1 MSFLDVLFPVH
12 KMLKKEE
19 IIGDIPASREVVKK
33 TFDIAWPSALE
44 SVFIALIG
52 AVDMMMV
59 GNLGKEAISAV
70 GIVTQPKFIVLAPIL
85 ALNISVNVLV
95 ARRKGQKDKE
105 SANLYL
111 RQALLIS
118 TLVAFVLSLTAGIF
132 SKELLLFAGANDD
145 YLHLAIP
152 YFRYILIGNFF
163 YSVGLTMTAAQRGA
177 GNTKISM
184 KTNLAA
190 NVVNLFFNAMLING
204 LFFFPRLE
212 VTGAAIATMI
222 GNIVSFCMALYSVTR
237 KGGFLELSLKDKWS
251 VDLPAMNDIF
261 IISKSSLI
269 EQIFLRIGFFTYS
282 KAVASLG
289 TVDFSAHQV
298 CMNIMHI
305 SFAIGDGLQIACTS
319 LVGQSLGAKRPD
331 MAMIYGKV
339 SQRIGI
345 IMAIM
350 TGLVITGLRSELLSF
365 FTSDADVILAGSIP
379 MMILSVTVLFQ
390 IPQVIVVGSL
400 RGAGDVKFV
409 AMMMLISVTLV
420 RPILAYI
427 LCYPVGL
434 GLIGA
439 WLALLLDQITRF
451 TLSFVRYHQGH
462 WTKIHI

>member
-1 MSFLDVLFPVH
+1 MSFLDMLFPVH

-19 IIGDIPASREVVKK
+19 IIGDIPDSREIVKK

-345 IMAIM
+345 MMAIA

-379 MMILSVTVLFQ
+379 MMIISITVLFQ

>member
-12 KMLKKEE
+12 KMLKKED
-19 IIGDIPASREVVKK
+19 IIGDIPASREIVKK

-251 VDLPAMNDIF
+251 VDLQAMNDIF

-345 IMAIM
+345 MMAIM

-379 MMILSVTVLFQ
+379 MMIISITVLFQ

-420 RPILAYI
+420 RPILAYV

>member
-1 MSFLDVLFPVH
+1 MSLMNTVFPVH
-12 KMLKKEE
+12 KMVKKDE
-19 IIGDIPASREVVKK
+19 IVGDIPSSGSIVKR
-33 TFDIAWPSALE
+33 TFDMAWPSALE

-95 ARRKGQKDKE
+95 ARRKGQSDQNA
-105 SANLYL
+105 ANVYL

-118 TLVAFVLSLTAGIF
+118 ALVAFVLSLSAGLF
-132 SKELLLFAGANDD
+132 AKDLLLFAGANDD
-145 YLHLAIP
+145 YLQLAIP

-190 NVVNLFFNAMLING
+190 NVVNLIFNALLING

-222 GNIVSFCMALYSVTR
+222 GNIVSFVMALYSVTR
-237 KGGFLELSLKDKWS
+237 KGGFLELSIKDKWN
-251 VDLPAMNDIF
+251 VNFQAMKDIF
-261 IISKSSLI
+261 SISKSSLV
-269 EQIFLRIGFFTYS
+269 EQIFLRIGFFTYA

-289 TVDFSAHQV
+289 TTDFSAHQV

-319 LVGQSLGAKRPD
+319 LVGQSLGARRPD

-339 SQRIGI
+339 SQRIGMM
-345 IMAIM
+345 MAMM
-350 TGLVITGLRSELLSF
+350 TAVVITLLRSQLLGF
-365 FTSDADVILAGSIP
+365 FTTDLEVIAAGSIP

-420 RPILAYI
+420 RPILAWI
-427 LCYPVGL
+427 LCYPLGF

-439 WLALLLDQITRF
+439 WMALFLDQITRF
-451 TLSFVRYHQGH
+451 TLSFTRYHKGH
-462 WTKIHI
+462 WTKIIV

>member
-1 MSFLDVLFPVH
+1 MSLMNTVFPVH
-12 KMLKKEE
+12 KMVKKDE
-19 IIGDIPASREVVKK
+19 IVGDIPSSGSIVKR
-33 TFDIAWPSALE
+33 TFDMAWPSALE

-95 ARRKGQKDKE
+95 ARRKGQSDQNA
-105 SANLYL
+105 ANLYL

-118 TLVAFVLSLTAGIF
+118 ALVAFILSLSAGLF
-132 SKELLLFAGANDD
+132 AKDLLLFAGANDD

-190 NVVNLFFNAMLING
+190 NVVNLIFNALLING

-222 GNIVSFCMALYSVTR
+222 GNIVSFVMALYSVTR
-237 KGGFLELSLKDKWS
+237 KGGFLELSIKDKWN
-251 VDLPAMNDIF
+251 VDFQAMKDIF
-261 IISKSSLI
+261 SISKSSLV
-269 EQIFLRIGFFTYS
+269 EQIFLRIGFFTYA

-289 TVDFSAHQV
+289 TTDFSAHQV

-319 LVGQSLGAKRPD
+319 LVGQSLGARRPD

-339 SQRIGI
+339 SQRIGMM
-345 IMAIM
+345 MAMI
-350 TGLVITGLRSELLSF
+350 TAVVITLLRSQLLGF
-365 FTSDADVILAGSIP
+365 FTTDLEVIAAGSIP

-420 RPILAYI
+420 RPILAWI
-427 LCYPVGL
+427 LCYPLGF

-439 WLALLLDQITRF
+439 WMALFLDQITRF
-451 TLSFVRYHQGH
+451 TLSFTRYHKGH
-462 WTKIHI
+462 WTKIIV

>member
-1 MSFLDVLFPVH
+1 MSFLDMLFPVH

-19 IIGDIPASREVVKK
+19 IIGDIPDSREIVKK

-85 ALNISVNVLV
+85 ALNISVNVLG

-305 SFAIGDGLQIACTS
+305 SFAIGDGLQIACSS

-345 IMAIM
+345 MMAIM

-379 MMILSVTVLFQ
+379 MMIISITVLFQ

-409 AMMMLISVTLV
+409 AMMMMISVTLV
-420 RPILAYI
+420 RPILAYV

>member
-1 MSFLDVLFPVH
+1 MVFLDVLFPVH
-12 KMLKKEE
+12 KMLKKED

-111 RQALLIS
+111 RQALMIS

-237 KGGFLELSLKDKWS
+237 KGGFLELSIKDKWS
-251 VDLPAMNDIF
+251 VDLQAMNDIF
-261 IISKSSLI
+261 IISKSSLV

-345 IMAIM
+345 MMAIM

-379 MMILSVTVLFQ
+379 MMIISVTVLFQ

-420 RPILAYI
+420 RPILAYV

-462 WTKIHI
+462 WTKIHL

>member
-12 KMLKKEE
+12 KMLKKED

-95 ARRKGQKDKE
+95 ARRKGQKDKD

-345 IMAIM
+345 MMAIM

-379 MMILSVTVLFQ
+379 MMIISVTVLFQ

-420 RPILAYI
+420 RPILAYV

>member
-12 KMLKKEE
+12 KMLKKED

-184 KTNLAA
+184 KTNLAD

-345 IMAIM
+345 MMAIM

-379 MMILSVTVLFQ
+379 MMIISVTVLFQ

-420 RPILAYI
+420 RPILAYV

-462 WTKIHI
+462 WTRIHI

>member
-12 KMLKKEE
+12 KMLKKED
-19 IIGDIPASREVVKK
+19 IIGDIPASREIVKK

-251 VDLPAMNDIF
+251 VDLQAMNDIF

-345 IMAIM
+345 MMAIA

-379 MMILSVTVLFQ
+379 MMIISITVLFQ

-420 RPILAYI
+420 RPILAYV

>member
-12 KMLKKEE
+12 KMLKKED
-19 IIGDIPASREVVKK
+19 IIGDIPASRDVVKK

-95 ARRKGQKDKE
+95 ARRKGQRDKE

-118 TLVAFVLSLTAGIF
+118 TLVAFVLSLSAGIF

-237 KGGFLELSLKDKWS
+237 KGGFLELSFKDQWS
-251 VDLPAMNDIF
+251 VDLKAMNDIF
-261 IISKSSLI
+261 TISKSSLI

-345 IMAIM
+345 MLAIM
-350 TGLVITGLRSELLSF
+350 TGLGITGLRSELLSF
-365 FTSDADVILAGSIP
+365 FTSDPDVILAGSIP
-379 MMILSVTVLFQ
+379 MMIISVTVLFQ

-420 RPILAYI
+420 RPALAYV

-434 GLIGA
+434 GLMGA

-451 TLSFVRYHQGH
+451 SLSFTRYHQGQ
-462 WTKIHI
+462 WTKIHL

>member
-12 KMLKKEE
+12 KMLKKED
-19 IIGDIPASREVVKK
+19 IIGDIPASRDVVKK

-95 ARRKGQKDKE
+95 ARRKGQRDKE

-118 TLVAFVLSLTAGIF
+118 TLVAFVLSLSAGVF

-237 KGGFLELSLKDKWS
+237 KGGFLELSFKDQWS
-251 VDLPAMNDIF
+251 VDLKAMNDIF
-261 IISKSSLI
+261 TISKSSLI

-345 IMAIM
+345 MLAIM

-365 FTSDADVILAGSIP
+365 FTSDPDVILAGSIP
-379 MMILSVTVLFQ
+379 MMIISVTVLFQ

-409 AMMMLISVTLV
+409 AMMMLVSVTLV
-420 RPILAYI
+420 RPALAYV

-434 GLIGA
+434 GLMGA

-451 TLSFVRYHQGH
+451 SLSFTRYHQGH
-462 WTKIHI
+462 WTKIHL

>member
-1 MSFLDVLFPVH
+1 MSLMDLLFPVK
-12 KMLKKEE
+12 KMVKEKD
-19 IIGDIPASREVVKK
+19 IIGDIPESREIVKK
-33 TFDIAWPSALE
+33 TFDLAWPSALE

-111 RQALLIS
+111 RQALMIS
-118 TLVAFVLSLTAGIF
+118 TVIALMLSLSAGIF
-132 SKELLLFAGANDD
+132 SKELLRFAGANDD

-237 KGGFLELSLKDKWS
+237 KGGFLELSFKDKWS
-251 VDLPAMNDIF
+251 VDLKAMNDIF
-261 IISKSSLI
+261 SISKSSLV

-345 IMAIM
+345 LLAMM
-350 TGLVITGLRSELLSF
+350 TGLLVTGLRSELLSF
-365 FTSDADVILAGSIP
+365 FTHDPDVILAGSIP
-379 MMILSVTVLFQ
+379 MMIISVTVLFQ

-409 AMMMLISVTLV
+409 AVMMLISVTLV
-420 RPILAYI
+420 RPILAYV

-434 GLIGA
+434 GLMGA

-451 TLSFVRYHQGH
+451 SLSFRRYHQGH
-462 WTKIHI
+462 WTKIHL

>member
-12 KMLKKEE
+12 KMLKKED

-345 IMAIM
+345 MMAIM

-379 MMILSVTVLFQ
+379 MMIISVTVLFQ

-420 RPILAYI
+420 RPILAYV

>member
-12 KMLKKEE
+12 KMLKKED

-152 YFRYILIGNFF
+152 YFRYILMGNFF

-345 IMAIM
+345 MMAIM

-379 MMILSVTVLFQ
+379 MMIISVTVLFQ

-420 RPILAYI
+420 RPILAYV